1 MIFIIILLG
10 ISLLLT
16 PASEAIGIPHGEPAP
31 GFTLSSVEGKAVSL
45 GDYKEQVLVMIFWR
59 TEQKRS
65 LLALEDAKSA
75 LEKYNKKGVQVL
87 SIIEDSDNREE
98 ALKILED
105 KKITYPLLI
114 DTDRQVYG
122 SYGVRVYPTTVIIDR
137 EGIVVYDIPSHPL
150 TYKTKLKG
158 YIRKTLGEID
168 ESKLEEVL
176 SPHKEIKDAAELESS
191 RLYNL
196 ALKFTNSG
204 LHDMAINTV
213 IKSIEAKPDMVKS
226 HILLGFLYLEI
237 KETDKALE
245 AFNKAVELDPQS
257 HDAKTGLGG
266 ALVLKGDVDKAIEV
280 LDSAST
286 ANPYPQMTYY
296 ELGKAYEIKGNKD
309 KSIEMY
315 KKAIEKIVKKQ
326 VLPSSISLCK

>member
-1 MIFIIILLG
+1 MIFIIILMA

-16 PASEAIGIPHGEPAP
+16 PASDAISIPHGEPAP
-31 GFTLSSVEGKAVSL
+31 AFTMTSVEGKALSL
-45 GDYKEQVLVMIFWR
+45 SDYKEKIVVMIFWR

-65 LLALEDAKSA
+65 LLTLEDAKSA
-75 LEKYNKKGVQVL
+75 LEDYGKKGVLVL
-87 SIIEDSDNREE
+87 SVIEDSDNREE

-114 DTDRQVYG
+114 DNDRQVYG
-122 SYGVRVYPTTVIIDR
+122 SYGVRVFPTTVIINK

-176 SPHKEIKDAAELESS
+176 SPHKEIKDEAELESS

-196 ALKFTNSG
+196 ALKFTDSG
-204 LHDMAINTV
+204 LHDMAINTAV
-213 IKSIEAKPDMVKS
+213 KSVEAKPDMIKS

-237 KETDKALE
+237 KEEDKALE
-245 AFNKAVELDPQS
+245 AFNKAIELDPHS
-257 HDAKTGLGG
+257 NDAKTGLGG
-266 ALVLKGDVDKAIEV
+266 ALILKGDIDKAIEV
-280 LDSAST
+280 LDSAAT

-296 ELGKAYEIKGNKD
+296 ELGRAYELKGDKD
-309 KSIEMY
+309 KSIVMY